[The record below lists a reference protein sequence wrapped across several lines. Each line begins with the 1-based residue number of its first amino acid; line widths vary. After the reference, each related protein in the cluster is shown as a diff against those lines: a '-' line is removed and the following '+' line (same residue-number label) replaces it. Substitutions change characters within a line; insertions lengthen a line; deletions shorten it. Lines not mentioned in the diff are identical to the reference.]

1 MLLFIGS
8 GIRYLFGEKDLKTKL
23 TARFVTLRFS
33 THYRPKATK
42 EVQRG
47 WKDQFYSLMQIIT
60 TTNKI
65 KTYNSTMHLKFV
77 NFKTVLHL
85 NKIYRVSHNT
95 LHMSHTSHFHTCNT
109 IFYLLNEK
117 YQVSGILSV
126 LLKKSSTWGR
136 SSLSPHPDASQDIP
150 VKKGFTHHFQQLLSQ
165 LRPRARPPLFTATC
179 RRG

>member
-1 MLLFIGS
+1 
-8 GIRYLFGEKDLKTKL
+8 
-23 TARFVTLRFS
+23 
-33 THYRPKATK
+33 
-42 EVQRG
+42 
-47 WKDQFYSLMQIIT
+47 MQIIT

-117 YQVSGILSV
+117 YQVCGILSV

-136 SSLSPHPDASQDIP
+136 SSLSPHPDASRDIP
-150 VKKGFTHHFQQLLSQ
+150 VYLDRCDESINLTIEIEKINEISFLDILVKRSLNNSFMTPVLWPLHQMRPDQNTKG
-165 LRPRARPPLFTATC
+165 
-179 RRG
+179 